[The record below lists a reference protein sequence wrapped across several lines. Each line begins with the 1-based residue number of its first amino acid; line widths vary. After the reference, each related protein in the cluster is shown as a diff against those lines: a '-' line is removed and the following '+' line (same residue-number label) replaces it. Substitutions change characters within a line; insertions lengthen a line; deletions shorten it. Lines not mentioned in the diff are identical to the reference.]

1 MHPKKK
7 KASKEN
13 SYGAKI
19 EKTEEEERKKEI
31 WFINHG
37 GRWELRDKVSEI
49 DEVLSVKDG
58 DYLLL
63 FIITVFI
70 IIIYFTICFTKQVKH
85 V

>member
-1 MHPKKK
+1 M
-7 KASKEN
+7 E
-13 SYGAKI
+13 GD
-19 EKTEEEERKKEI
+19 E
-31 WFINHG
+31 
-37 GRWELRDKVSEI
+37 VSEI

-70 IIIYFTICFTKQVKH
+70 IIIYFTICFAEQVKH

>member
-37 GRWELRDKVSEI
+37 GR
-49 DEVLSVKDG
+49 
-58 DYLLL
+58 
-63 FIITVFI
+63 
-70 IIIYFTICFTKQVKH
+70 
-85 V
+85 